1 MSFKSKVLAAA
12 ATLTLVGGASAA
24 GTLSASA
31 ATGSCGFGIAE
42 HCINIFNKQFGRDFL
57 LDVFRQGS
65 KVGQPI
71 ILFRASNTDPAED
84 FTASGLLNADGTAMT
99 VSELNTIDP
108 IFNAA
113 TLVHFSDKKVWE
125 FQYAPNGVD
134 SGLCVGVRSTAYQ
147 NEPVTLQPCGFTAKT
162 VWIQDDN
169 LNNRD
174 PLSGATPFINGSN
187 TNFSQPFVLN
197 YPRNGYPTD
206 VPRPQLTVRQLQTY
220 SNTFPGT
227 NVFQNQQ
234 WRFFIGPVF

>member
-31 ATGSCGFGIAE
+31 ATPSCGFGLAE

-84 FTASGLLNADGTAMT
+84 FTASGLLDSTGQPMT
-99 VSELNTIDP
+99 VADLQAIDP
-108 IFNAA
+108 IFSPA
-113 TLVHFSDKKVWE
+113 TLVHYADNPVWE

-147 NEPVTLQPCGFTAKT
+147 SEPVSLQPCGFTAKT
-162 VWIQDDN
+162 VWIQDF
-169 LNNRD
+169 NNVD
-174 PLSGATPFINGSN
+174 PFSGSTPLINGSN
-187 TNFSQPFVLN
+187 INFSHPYVLN

-206 VPRPQLTVRQLQTY
+206 IPRPQLTVRQLQTY